1 MVDHDGIGECMTEV
15 STADR
20 TRRSITER
28 VQRLGAVA
36 VVRLH
41 STEAAI
47 RVADALHAGGV
58 TALEITVTVP
68 DAFKVIAAVARR
80 FGEEVC
86 VGVGTVL
93 DVPTVERAVEAG
105 AQYVVSPVF
114 RSEVIVAAHRLG
126 VPAMPGAI
134 TPTEMLD
141 AHDAGAD
148 VVKLFPADTFGP
160 GYIRSVL
167 APMPFL
173 RLMPT
178 GGVTPDN
185 VGSWLHAGAVAVGL
199 GGALVDASLVAKGD
213 WDTITARARRVTDG
227 VAKARDTGGAQ

>member
-1 MVDHDGIGECMTEV
+1 MT
-15 STADR
+15 TASVQQNR
-20 TRRSITER
+20 VATRER
-28 VQRLGAVA
+28 VERLGAVA
-36 VVRLH
+36 VVRLS

-68 DAFKVIAAVARR
+68 DAFSVIAAVARR
-80 FGEEVC
+80 FGDEVC

-93 DVPTVERAVEAG
+93 DAETARGAIAAG

-114 RSEVIVAAHRLG
+114 RPAVIEESHRLG

-134 TPTEMLD
+134 TPTEILA

-148 VVKLFPADTFGP
+148 IVKVFPADSFGP
-160 GYIRSVL
+160 GYIKGVL

-185 VGSWLHAGAVAVGL
+185 VGSWLAAGAVAVGL
-199 GGALVDASLVAKGD
+199 GGALVDAALVAKGD
-213 WDTITARARRVTDG
+213 WHAITERARRVTDA
-227 VAKARDTGGAQ
+227 VAEARAKRGTK

>member
-1 MVDHDGIGECMTEV
+1 MTAT
-15 STADR
+15 SSQQGRAA
-20 TRRSITER
+20 TRER
-28 VQRLGAVA
+28 VERLGAVA
-36 VVRLH
+36 VVRLS

-68 DAFKVIAAVARR
+68 DAFAVIAAVSRR
-80 FGEEVC
+80 FGDEVC

-93 DVPTVERAVEAG
+93 DAETARGAVAAG

-114 RSEVIVAAHRLG
+114 RLSVIEESHRLG
-126 VPAMPGAI
+126 VPVMPGAI
-134 TPTEMLD
+134 TPTEILT
-141 AHDAGAD
+141 AHEAGAD
-148 VVKLFPADTFGP
+148 IVKVFPADNFGP
-160 GYIRSVL
+160 GYLKSVL

-185 VGSWLHAGAVAVGL
+185 VGSWLSAGAVAVGL
-199 GGALVDASLVAKGD
+199 GGALVDAALVAKGD
-213 WDTITARARRVTDG
+213 WNAITERARRVTDA
-227 VAKARDTGGAQ
+227 VAEARAQTGAKT

>member
-1 MVDHDGIGECMTEV
+1 MTAT
-15 STADR
+15 SQQQSRTAIR
-20 TRRSITER
+20 ER
-28 VQRLGAVA
+28 VEQLGAVA
-36 VVRLH
+36 VVRLQ

-68 DAFKVIAAVARR
+68 DAFSVIAAVARR
-80 FGEEVC
+80 FGDEVC

-93 DVPTVERAVEAG
+93 DVETTRGAVAAG

-114 RSEVIVAAHRLG
+114 RPAVIEESHRLG

-134 TPTEMLD
+134 TPTEILT
-141 AHDAGAD
+141 AHEAGAD
-148 VVKLFPADTFGP
+148 IVKIFPADNFGP

-185 VGSWLHAGAVAVGL
+185 VGTWLSAGAVAVGL
-199 GGALVDASLVAKGD
+199 GSALVDAALVAKGD
-213 WDTITARARRVTDG
+213 WGAITARARRVADA
-227 VAKARDTGGAQ
+227 VAEARAKRGNS

>member
-1 MVDHDGIGECMTEV
+1 MNDVMVREEG
-15 STADR
+15 
-20 TRRSITER
+20 RRALRER
-28 VQRLGAVA
+28 VERLGAVA

-41 STEAAI
+41 STESAI

-68 DAFKVIAAVARR
+68 DAFAVIAAIARR

-93 DVPTVERAVEAG
+93 DVETVRGAVAAG
-105 AQYVVSPVF
+105 ARYVVSPVF
-114 RSEVIVAAHRLG
+114 RPAVIEESHRLG
-126 VPAMPGAI
+126 VPAMPGAF
-134 TPTEMLD
+134 TPTEMLT

-148 VVKLFPADTFGP
+148 VVKIFPADSFGP
-160 GYIRSVL
+160 GYLKSVL

-178 GGVTPDN
+178 GGVTPEN
-185 VGSWLHAGAVAVGL
+185 VGDWIAAGAVAVGL
-199 GGALVDASLVAKGD
+199 GGALVDAKLVAAGD
-213 WDTITARARRVTDG
+213 WDAITARARRVADG
-227 VAKARDTGGAQ
+227 VAAARAKGPRA

>member
-1 MVDHDGIGECMTEV
+1 MTA
-15 STADR
+15 TPIQQGRPAIR
-20 TRRSITER
+20 ER
-28 VQRLGAVA
+28 VERLGAVA

-41 STEAAI
+41 DTEAAI

-68 DAFKVIAAVARR
+68 DAFSVIAAVARR
-80 FGEEVC
+80 FGDEVC

-93 DVPTVERAVEAG
+93 DVETLRGAVAAG

-114 RSEVIVAAHRLG
+114 RAPLIAEAHRLG

-134 TPTEMLD
+134 TPTEMLT
-141 AHDAGAD
+141 AYEAGAD
-148 VVKLFPADTFGP
+148 IVKIFPADTFGP
-160 GYIRSVL
+160 GYIKSVL

-178 GGVTPDN
+178 GGVTPEN
-185 VGSWLHAGAVAVGL
+185 VGAWLAAGAVAVGL
-199 GGALVDASLVAKGD
+199 GGSLVDASLVAKGD
-213 WDTITARARRVTDG
+213 WDAITARARRVTDA
-227 VAKARDTGGAQ
+227 VADARAKGGRA

>member
-1 MVDHDGIGECMTEV
+1 MTATPAQQGRLAV
-15 STADR
+15 R
-20 TRRSITER
+20 ER
-28 VQRLGAVA
+28 VERLGAVA
-36 VVRLH
+36 VVRLQ

-68 DAFKVIAAVARR
+68 DAFSVIAAIARR
-80 FGEEVC
+80 FGDEVC

-93 DVPTVERAVEAG
+93 DVETLRGAVTAG

-114 RSEVIVAAHRLG
+114 RAPLIAEAHRLG

-134 TPTEMLD
+134 TPTEMLT
-141 AHDAGAD
+141 AYETGAD
-148 VVKLFPADTFGP
+148 IVKIFPADTFGP
-160 GYIRSVL
+160 GYIKSVL

-178 GGVTPDN
+178 GGVTPEN
-185 VGSWLHAGAVAVGL
+185 VGAWLAAGAVAVGL
-199 GGALVDASLVAKGD
+199 GGSLVDASLVAKGD
-213 WDTITARARRVTDG
+213 WDAITASARRVTDA
-227 VAKARDTGGAQ
+227 VAEARAKGGKA

>member
-1 MVDHDGIGECMTEV
+1 MTAAAGE
-15 STADR
+15 AARDR
-20 TRRSITER
+20 HAIRER
-28 VQRLGAVA
+28 VEQLGAVA

-68 DAFKVIAAVARR
+68 DAFSVIAAVSKR
-80 FGEEVC
+80 FGNDVC

-93 DVPTVERAVEAG
+93 DVDTAHGAVQAG
-105 AQYVVSPVF
+105 AQYVVSPIF
-114 RSEVIVAAHRLG
+114 KAAIVAEAHRLG
-126 VPAMPGAI
+126 VPAMPGAV
-134 TPTEMLD
+134 TPTEALT
-141 AHDAGAD
+141 AYEAGAD
-148 VVKLFPADTFGP
+148 VVKIFPADSFGP
-160 GYIRSVL
+160 AYIKGIL

-185 VGSWLHAGAVAVGL
+185 VGAWLGAGAVAVGL
-199 GGALVDASLVAKGD
+199 GGSLVDASLVAKED
-213 WDTITARARRVTDG
+213 WQAITERARRVTAA
-227 VAKARDTGGAQ
+227 VAEARAKRGGTR

>member
-1 MVDHDGIGECMTEV
+1 MTEV
-15 STADR
+15 VAVEEG
-20 TRRSITER
+20 RRALRER
-28 VQRLGAVA
+28 VERLGAVA

-41 STEAAI
+41 STESAI

-68 DAFKVIAAVARR
+68 DAFAVIAAIARR
-80 FGEEVC
+80 FGDEVC

-93 DVPTVERAVEAG
+93 DVETVRGAVAAG
-105 AQYVVSPVF
+105 AKYVVSPVF
-114 RSEVIVAAHRLG
+114 RPLVIAEAHRLG

-134 TPTEMLD
+134 TPTEILT

-148 VVKLFPADTFGP
+148 VVKIFPADSFGP
-160 GYIRSVL
+160 GYLKSVL

-185 VGSWLHAGAVAVGL
+185 VGDWIAAGAVAVGL
-199 GGALVDASLVAKGD
+199 GGALVDAKLVAAGD
-213 WDTITARARRVTDG
+213 WDGITARARKVTEG
-227 VAKARDTGGAQ
+227 VAAARARGKRA

>member
-1 MVDHDGIGECMTEV
+1 V
-15 STADR
+15 TASSEADQGR
-20 TRRSITER
+20 HATRER
-28 VQRLGAVA
+28 IEALGAVA

-68 DAFKVIAAVARR
+68 DAFAVIAAIARR
-80 FGEEVC
+80 FGDAVC

-93 DVPTVERAVEAG
+93 DTQTVRGAVAAG
-105 AQYVVSPVF
+105 ARYVVSPVF
-114 RSEVIVAAHRLG
+114 RPEVIVESHRLG
-126 VPAMPGAI
+126 VPAMPGAY
-134 TPTEMLD
+134 TPTEILA

-148 VVKLFPADTFGP
+148 VVKVFPADTLGP
-160 GYIRSVL
+160 GYIKSVL

-185 VGSWLHAGAVAVGL
+185 VGQWLDAGAVAVGL
-199 GGALVDASLVAKGD
+199 GGALVDGALVANGD
-213 WDTITARARRVTDG
+213 WEAITARARK
-227 VAKARDTGGAQ
+227 VAHAVAEARARRKA

>member
-1 MVDHDGIGECMTEV
+1 MSG
-15 STADR
+15 STASVQARDAIR
-20 TRRSITER
+20 ER

-36 VVRLH
+36 VVRLQ
-41 STEAAI
+41 SAESAI

-68 DAFKVIAAVARR
+68 DAFSVIAAVTRR
-80 FGEEVC
+80 FGDEVC

-93 DVPTVERAVEAG
+93 DALTVERAVDAG

-114 RSEVIVAAHRLG
+114 RPEVIAAAHRRG

-134 TPTEMLD
+134 TPTEMLA

-148 VVKLFPADTFGP
+148 VVKLFPADIFGP
-160 GYIRSVL
+160 GYIKSVL

-185 VGSWLHAGAVAVGL
+185 VGSWLKAGAVAVGL
-199 GGALVDASLVAKGD
+199 GGALVDPALVAKGD
-213 WDTITARARRVTDG
+213 WDAITARARRVTEG
-227 VAKARDTGGAQ
+227 VAAARDGAVAR

>member
-1 MVDHDGIGECMTEV
+1 MTEAG
-15 STADR
+15 TGEAG
-20 TRRSITER
+20 RRALRER
-28 VQRLGAVA
+28 VERLGAVA

-41 STEAAI
+41 STESAI

-68 DAFKVIAAVARR
+68 DAFAVIAAITKR
-80 FGEEVC
+80 FGDEVC

-93 DVPTVERAVEAG
+93 DVETVRGAVAAG

-114 RSEVIVAAHRLG
+114 RPAVIAESHRLG
-126 VPAMPGAI
+126 RPAMPGAI
-134 TPTEMLD
+134 TPTEMLT
-141 AHDAGAD
+141 AHEAGAD
-148 VVKLFPADTFGP
+148 VVKIFPADTFGP
-160 GYIRSVL
+160 GYLKSVL

-185 VGSWLHAGAVAVGL
+185 VGEWIAAGAVAVGL
-199 GGALVDASLVAKGD
+199 GGALVDAKLVAVGD
-213 WDTITARARRVTDG
+213 WDAITSRARRVADG
-227 VAKARDTGGAQ
+227 VAEARARGKRA

>member
-1 MVDHDGIGECMTEV
+1 MTAA
-15 STADR
+15 SAQQGR
-20 TRRSITER
+20 AAIRER
-28 VQRLGAVA
+28 VERLGAVA
-36 VVRLH
+36 VVRLS

-47 RVADALHAGGV
+47 RVADALYAGGV

-68 DAFKVIAAVARR
+68 DAFAVIAAVARR
-80 FGEEVC
+80 FGDEVC

-93 DVPTVERAVEAG
+93 DVETARGAVAAG

-114 RSEVIVAAHRLG
+114 RPAVIEESHRLG

-134 TPTEMLD
+134 TPTEILT
-141 AHDAGAD
+141 AHEAGAD
-148 VVKLFPADTFGP
+148 IVKIFPADSFGP
-160 GYIRSVL
+160 GYIKSVL

-185 VGSWLHAGAVAVGL
+185 VGTWLSAGAVAVGL
-199 GGALVDASLVAKGD
+199 GSALVDAALVATGD
-213 WDTITARARRVTDG
+213 WDAITERARRVAG
-227 VAKARDTGGAQ
+227 AVAEVRAKGRKS

>member
-1 MVDHDGIGECMTEV
+1 MTMA
-15 STADR
+15 STREGRVA
-20 TRRSITER
+20 TRER
-28 VQRLGAVA
+28 VERLGAVA

-68 DAFKVIAAVARR
+68 DAFAVIAAVARR
-80 FGEEVC
+80 FGDDVC
-86 VGVGTVL
+86 LGVGTVL
-93 DVPTVERAVEAG
+93 DAETVRGAVAAG

-114 RSEVIVAAHRLG
+114 RPAVLEESHRLG
-126 VPAMPGAI
+126 VPVMPGAI
-134 TPTEMLD
+134 TPTEILT
-141 AHDAGAD
+141 AHEAGAD
-148 VVKLFPADTFGP
+148 IVKLFPADNFGP

-185 VGSWLHAGAVAVGL
+185 VGTWLSAGAVAVGL
-199 GGALVDASLVAKGD
+199 GGALVDAALVANGD
-213 WDTITARARRVTDG
+213 WEAITERARRVTDA
-227 VAKARDTGGAQ
+227 VAEARAKRSPS

>member
-1 MVDHDGIGECMTEV
+1 
-15 STADR
+15 
-20 TRRSITER
+20 
-28 VQRLGAVA
+28 
-36 VVRLH
+36 VRLH
-41 STEAAI
+41 STESAI

-68 DAFKVIAAVARR
+68 DAFAVIAAIAKR
-80 FGEEVC
+80 FGDEVC

-93 DVPTVERAVEAG
+93 DVETVRGAVAAG
-105 AQYVVSPVF
+105 AKYVVSPVF
-114 RSEVIVAAHRLG
+114 RPLVIAEAHRLG

-134 TPTEMLD
+134 TPTEILT

-148 VVKLFPADTFGP
+148 VVKIFPADSFGP
-160 GYIRSVL
+160 GYLKSVL

-185 VGSWLHAGAVAVGL
+185 VGDWIAAGAVAVGL
-199 GGALVDASLVAKGD
+199 GGALVDAKLVAAGD
-213 WDTITARARRVTDG
+213 WDGITARARKVTEG
-227 VAKARDTGGAQ
+227 VAAARARGKRA

>member
-1 MVDHDGIGECMTEV
+1 M
-15 STADR
+15 ST
-20 TRRSITER
+20 ITEAQSGR
-28 VQRLGAVA
+28 RRATRERIEQLGAVA

-41 STEAAI
+41 STDAAI

-68 DAFKVIAAVARR
+68 DAFAVIAAVAKR
-80 FGEEVC
+80 FGDEVC

-93 DVPTVERAVEAG
+93 DVETVRGAVQAG

-114 RSEVIVAAHRLG
+114 RPGIVVESHRLG

-134 TPTEMLD
+134 TPTEILT
-141 AHDAGAD
+141 AHESGAD
-148 VVKLFPADTFGP
+148 VVKIFPADGLGP
-160 GYIRSVL
+160 AYLKAVL

-178 GGVTPDN
+178 GGVTPEN
-185 VGSWLHAGAVAVGL
+185 VGHWLAAGAVAVGL
-199 GGALVDASLVAKGD
+199 GGSLVDPALVSKGD
-213 WDTITARARRVTDG
+213 WAGITERARRVSG
-227 VAKARDTGGAQ
+227 AVAESRAKRGTA

>member
-1 MVDHDGIGECMTEV
+1 MTA
-15 STADR
+15 TPTQQGRLA
-20 TRRSITER
+20 TRER
-28 VQRLGAVA
+28 VERIGAVA

-41 STEAAI
+41 NTEAAI

-68 DAFKVIAAVARR
+68 DAFAVIAAVARR

-93 DVPTVERAVEAG
+93 DVETVRGAVGAG

-114 RSEVIVAAHRLG
+114 RPALIVESHRLG

-134 TPTEMLD
+134 TPTEILT
-141 AHDAGAD
+141 AHEAGAD
-148 VVKLFPADTFGP
+148 IVKIFPADTFGP

-178 GGVTPDN
+178 GGVTPEN
-185 VGSWLHAGAVAVGL
+185 VGSWLAAGAVAVGL
-199 GGALVDASLVAKGD
+199 GGSLVDASLVAKGD
-213 WDTITARARRVTDG
+213 WDAITERARRVTDAVG
-227 VAKARDTGGAQ
+227 EARAKAGGTRA

>member
-1 MVDHDGIGECMTEV
+1 V
-15 STADR
+15 A
-20 TRRSITER
+20 TRER
-28 VQRLGAVA
+28 VERLGAVA

-68 DAFKVIAAVARR
+68 DAFAVIAAVVRR
-80 FGEEVC
+80 FGDEVC

-93 DVPTVERAVEAG
+93 DAETARGAVAAG
-105 AQYVVSPVF
+105 AQYVVSPAF
-114 RSEVIVAAHRLG
+114 RPAVIEEAHRLG

-134 TPTEMLD
+134 TPTEILT
-141 AHDAGAD
+141 AHEAGAD
-148 VVKLFPADTFGP
+148 IVKLFPADTFGP
-160 GYIRSVL
+160 GYVRSIL

-185 VGSWLHAGAVAVGL
+185 VGSWLSAGAVAVGL
-199 GGALVDASLVAKGD
+199 GGALVDAALVAKGD
-213 WDTITARARRVTDG
+213 WDAITERARRVTDG
-227 VAKARDTGGAQ
+227 VAEARATRGKS